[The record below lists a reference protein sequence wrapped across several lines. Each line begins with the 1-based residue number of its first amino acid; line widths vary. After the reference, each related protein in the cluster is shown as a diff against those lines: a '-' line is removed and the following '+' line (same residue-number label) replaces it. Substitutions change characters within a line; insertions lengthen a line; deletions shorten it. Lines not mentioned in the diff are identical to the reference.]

1 MRRKQIQTLADE
13 FQASLFS
20 YDEGLMS
27 SDTVLAGAI
36 WRTLLL
42 RKDFDPRH
50 LEALIEY
57 IRENIATLDKISID
71 ELSKCEV
78 NWTKVSL

>member
-1 MRRKQIQTLADE
+1 MRRKQIQVLADE

-42 RKDFDPRH
+42 QKDFNPRH
-50 LEALIEY
+50 LEALVDY
-57 IRENIATLDKISID
+57 VRENVATLDKISLD
-71 ELSKCEV
+71 ELSKSEV
-78 NWTKVSL
+78 NWKRVSL